1 MKTFNVERLWYDLLM
16 NRDEFRRYIAA
27 RPMLVDGAMGTVL
40 HSRGIPIDQ
49 CFDAI
54 NLEDP
59 GLVAEVHRAYIEAGA
74 DAIETNSFG
83 ANRFKLAEHGLERQ
97 VTAINAAAVS
107 LARRVISG
115 SFKSLLLAGSV
126 GPLGVRLAPLGRVK
140 KGQAEA
146 AFAEQISAL
155 VQPGSGV
162 DGVDLLMIETMS
174 DVQEVA
180 AAVAAAR
187 NLAPD
192 LPIVA
197 QMTFTRDDRTLLG
210 DSPADVAAKLAQLD
224 LDAIG
229 VNCSGGPVQVLRLI
243 ATMHEVVGDWPL
255 AASPNAGWPQ
265 QLDGGRVMHP
275 ATPAYFADYARAF
288 IEAGATLVGGCC
300 GTTAEHIAAMR
311 RALDTPGES
320 SRPLPRVTLVRRPET
335 VTAAVEQPSKLAQA
349 LAGGRFVTTVEMS
362 PPRGIATHRLLAGA
376 RMLKEAGANFID
388 VADSPLARMRMSAWA
403 AAHLVQK
410 DVGLEAILHFP
421 TRGRNLLRVQGDLL
435 AAHALNIRNLF
446 VVMGD
451 PTHIGDYPEAMD
463 NYDIVPSGLIQLIKT
478 RLNSGVDQAGRSID
492 QPTHFVVGCAVNL
505 EARDRGREMKLL
517 RKKQANGADFG
528 LTQPIFDAQR
538 AQDFIAAYEAEYGG
552 PMLPVVAGI
561 QPLYSAGNAEFLHN
575 EVPGISIPTEF
586 RERMHAAADPQRE
599 GVEIARE
606 LLLQLRPRIQ
616 GVYMIPQFGRYDLV
630 ADVLDV
636 LR

>member
-1 MKTFNVERLWYDLLM
+1 M
-16 NRDEFRRYIAA
+16 NRGDFQQRIQQ
-27 RPMLVDGAMGTVL
+27 RPMLVDGAMGTML
-40 HSRGIPIDQ
+40 HGRGIAIDQ

-54 NLEDP
+54 NVANP
-59 GLVAEVHRAYIEAGA
+59 ALVAEIHRAYIDAGA
-74 DAIETNSFG
+74 DLIETNSFG
-83 ANRFKLAEHGLERQ
+83 ANRYKLAEHGLESQ
-97 VTAINAAAVS
+97 VAAINAAAVS
-107 LARRVISG
+107 VARRVIHS
-115 SFKSLLLAGSV
+115 SFKPLLLAGSV

-140 KGQAEA
+140 QSQAGA

-155 VQPGSGV
+155 VQPGPGV
-162 DGVDLLMIETMS
+162 EGVDLLMIETMS
-174 DVQEVA
+174 DVHEVA
-180 AAVAAAR
+180 TAVAAAR
-187 NLAPD
+187 QVAPD
-192 LPIVA
+192 IPIVA

-210 DSPADVAAKLAQLD
+210 DSPADVAAKLAD
-224 LDAIG
+224 LDVDVIG

-243 ATMHEVVGDWPL
+243 ATMREILGGWPL

-265 QLDGGRVMHP
+265 QLEGGRVHHP

-288 IEAGATLVGGCC
+288 VAAGAVLVGGCC
-300 GTTAEHIAAMR
+300 GTTADHIAAMR

-320 SRPLPRVTLVRRPET
+320 SRSLPRVTLIKRPET
-335 VTAAVEQPSKLAQA
+335 VTATAERPSKLAQA

-403 AAHLVQK
+403 AAHLVQEE
-410 DVGLEAILHFP
+410 VGLEAILHFP

-435 AAHALNIRNLF
+435 AAHALHIRNLF

-538 AQDFIAAYEAEYGG
+538 AKEFIAAYQEEYGERIM
-552 PMLPVVAGI
+552 PIVAGI
-561 QPLYSAGNAEFLHN
+561 QPLYNAGNAEFLHN
-575 EVPGISIPTEF
+575 EVPGISIPEQF
-586 RERMHAAADPQRE
+586 RERMHAAADAQRE
-599 GVEIARE
+599 GVDIARE
-606 LLLQLRPRIQ
+606 LLWALRPSVQ

-630 ADVLDV
+630 ADVLDAIAP
-636 LR
+636 